1 MIYRIAVGEVAHET
15 NTFVVPILE
24 PFTGCIM
31 PPTRG
36 GVTRY
41 ACLHSLMSR

>member
-1 MIYRIAVGEVAHET
+1 MAYRIAVGEVAHET
-15 NTFVVPILE
+15 NTFVAPAVE
-24 PFTGCIM
+24 PFTRCIM

-41 ACLHSLMSR
+41 ASLYGMTSR

>member
-1 MIYRIAVGEVAHET
+1 MTYRIAIDEVAHET
-15 NTFVVPILE
+15 NTYVTPTVE

-31 PPTRG
+31 LPTQVC
-36 GVTRY
+36 VTRY